1 MMSDA
6 LIKYITAVSAA
17 LFVVVAGSGIAMFF
31 GVGEHLVKEMHE
43 WLAVVFAIAVGL
55 HLVRNWKGM
64 VTYFR
69 KRTIAVPAALVAVA
83 AVAFIVPAALNGH
96 EGPMP
101 GLFQSLEQ
109 AKLDDLARVLK
120 LPSDGIANVLEQSGF
135 VVGSTDLSLSEIAE
149 DSGRA
154 PKEALMTVLNARR

>member
-1 MMSDA
+1 MSDA

-101 GLFQSLEQ
+101 ALFQSLEQ
-109 AKLDDLARVLK
+109 AKLDDLARVLNGGGGGGADDE
-120 LPSDGIANVLEQSGF
+120 LHNALLRRGGDDGAALAG
-135 VVGSTDLSLSEIAE
+135 VGLG
-149 DSGRA
+149 GR
-154 PKEALMTVLNARR
+154 